1 MMMKTS
7 SELRPSTGEHARVEP
22 TVGAF
27 AQTPPVVEVSQEASQ
42 SSPTP
47 EQAQAQQQAQ
57 QPTPEQIAAQAASQA
72 AIQPT
77 IRARQNGWDAPPD
90 VLHDDPLLDCL
101 VELTRLH
108 GVPSTAQALAA
119 GLPLAGN
126 RLTPALLVRAASRA
140 HFSARIVQR
149 GLDDIATNLL
159 PAILLLDNERAC
171 LLLGERDGGFLV
183 SFPESGASSDVIG
196 KAELAARYTGLVAFV
211 RPQFRFEERAPG
223 VGKVKSRHWFWGAI
237 FENRRLYR
245 DALLAAL
252 LINVFALAMPM
263 FTMNVYDRVVPNNA
277 VETLWVL
284 AIGIA
289 LVLGF
294 NLLLTTL
301 RAHVV
306 DTASKRVD
314 VKLSALIMD
323 RVLGLRMEGRPAS
336 VGSFAANLRSFE
348 AIRDFIASASITT
361 LVDLPFV
368 LLFLAVLAW
377 ISPWMVIPPVV
388 AIVLILIVSLAAQLR
403 MEALTQSSF
412 QASAQRNAVLVE
424 ALAGLET
431 VKTLNA
437 QGHVQRHWESA
448 TQFIAY
454 VGGKLK
460 LLSATTVN
468 FVQTMTQ
475 LVSVCI
481 VIIGVYQIQE
491 AALSLG
497 GIIAASMIAGRCLA
511 PFGQVAG
518 LLLQYQNARM
528 SLGSIDSTMKLPVER
543 DGNVAYVARPRLGG
557 AIELRDVTFAYPG
570 AKEPSLRGINLK
582 IRAGEKVGVLGRI
595 GSGKTTLERLI
606 LGLYQPTEGAVFID
620 GIDARQID
628 PADLRRAIGYVPQDP
643 VLFYGSLKFNL
654 TLGAPFASDAH
665 MLAAADLAGVSEFAN
680 RHPQGFDML
689 IGERG
694 ESLSGGQRQSVA
706 VARAMINDPPILL
719 LDEPSSNMDN
729 QSEAR
734 LKDRL
739 RAGGAGKTLLL
750 ITHRTALLDLVDRLV
765 VVDRGRI
772 VADGPKAQVIDA
784 LRQGRVGSGSS
795 SSSGASTGR
804 GAQG

>member
-7 SELRPSTGEHARVEP
+7 SDIPKSAAKPARVEP
-22 TVGAF
+22 TLDTASLATASSETPVLAHASPEVSQLPLAAEQVSGQALEQTPE
-27 AQTPPVVEVSQEASQ
+27 QTPP
-42 SSPTP
+42 PTP
-47 EQAQAQQQAQ
+47 GEA
-57 QPTPEQIAAQAASQA
+57 AAQAIAQA
-72 AIQPT
+72 T
-77 IRARQNGWDAPPD
+77 TRAKENGWDAPPD

-101 VELTRLH
+101 AELTRLH
-108 GVPSTAQALAA
+108 GLPSTAQALSA
-119 GLPLAGN
+119 GLPLVGN

-149 GLDDIATNLL
+149 GLEDIATNLL
-159 PAILLLDNERAC
+159 PAILLLENARAC
-171 LLLGERDGGFLV
+171 LLLGVREDGYLV

-196 KAELAARYTGLVAFV
+196 KAELAERYTGLVAFV
-211 RPQFRFEERAPG
+211 RPQFRFEARAPG
-223 VGKVKSRHWFWGAI
+223 VIEPKRRHWFWGAV
-237 FENRRLYR
+237 FDNRRLYR

-284 AIGIA
+284 ALGIS
-289 LVLGF
+289 LVLLF

-314 VKLSALIMD
+314 VQLSALIMD

-388 AIVLILIVSLAAQLR
+388 AILIILIVSLAAQAR
-403 MEALTQSSF
+403 METLTMATF

-424 ALAGLET
+424 SLAGLET

-448 TQFIAY
+448 TQFIAHT
-454 VGGKLK
+454 GGKLK
-460 LLSATTVN
+460 LLSASTVN
-468 FVQTMTQ
+468 FVQTTTQ

-518 LLLQYQNARM
+518 LLLQYQNART
-528 SLGSIDSTMKLPVER
+528 SLGSIDNTMKLPVER
-543 DGNVAYVARPRLGG
+543 DASTAYVARPQLGG

-570 AKEPSLRGINLK
+570 SKEPALRDINLK

-595 GSGKTTLERLI
+595 GSGKTTLERLV

-628 PADLRRAIGYVPQDP
+628 PGDLRRAIGHVPQDP

-665 MLAAADLAGVSEFAN
+665 MLAAADIGGVSEFAN

-689 IGERG
+689 VGERG

-719 LDEPSSNMDN
+719 LDEPSSNMDS

-734 LKDRL
+734 LKERL
-739 RAGGAGKTLLL
+739 RTAGAGKTMLV
-750 ITHRTALLDLVDRLV
+750 ITHRTALLDLVERLV
-765 VVDRGRI
+765 VIDRGRI
-772 VADGPKAQVIDA
+772 VADGPKAQVIEA
-784 LRQGRVGSGSS
+784 LRQGRVGH
-795 SSSGASTGR
+795 
-804 GAQG
+804 GAQE

>member
-1 MMMKTS
+1 MKTS
-7 SELRPSTGEHARVEP
+7 SDTPEPVPAPGTVVAKSDRVEPIIGASAPPLQAGEKVEQSVAHPGEHATDP
-22 TVGAF
+22 
-27 AQTPPVVEVSQEASQ
+27 
-42 SSPTP
+42 
-47 EQAQAQQQAQ
+47 
-57 QPTPEQIAAQAASQA
+57 IAAQ
-72 AIQPT
+72 T
-77 IRARQNGWDAPPD
+77 RKTGWDIPPA

-119 GLPLAGN
+119 GLPLVKH
-126 RLTPALLVRAASRA
+126 RLTPALLARAASRA

-149 GLDDIATNLL
+149 NLEDIAPNLM
-159 PAILLLDNERAC
+159 PAILLLDGERAC
-171 LLLGERDGGFLV
+171 LLLGVRDDGFLV
-183 SFPESGASSDVIG
+183 SFPESGASSDLIS

-211 RPQFRFEERAPG
+211 RPQFRFEDRAPR
-223 VGKVKSRHWFWGAI
+223 VGAVKRRHWFWGAVW
-237 FENRRLYR
+237 ENRRLYR

-284 AIGIA
+284 AIGIS
-289 LVLGF
+289 LVLLF

-314 VKLSALIMD
+314 VTLSVLIMD

-348 AIRDFIASASITT
+348 SVRDFIASASLTT

-377 ISPWMVIPPVV
+377 ISPWFVVPPVV
-388 AIVLILIVSLAAQLR
+388 AIVLILIVSLAAQAR
-403 MEALTQSSF
+403 MESLTTASF

-454 VGGKLK
+454 QGGKLK
-460 LLSATTVN
+460 LVSASTVN

-491 AALSLG
+491 AAMSLG
-497 GIIAASMIAGRCLA
+497 GIIAASMISGRCLA

-518 LLLQYQNARM
+518 LLMQYQNARM
-528 SLGSIDSTMKLPVER
+528 SLGSIDSYMKLPVER
-543 DGNVAYVARPRLGG
+543 DSNTAFVARPQLGG
-557 AIELRDVTFAYPG
+557 AIEFRDVTFAYPG
-570 AKEPSLRGINLK
+570 SKEPALRGINLK
-582 IRAGEKVGVLGRI
+582 IAAGEKVGVLGRI
-595 GSGKTTLERLI
+595 GSGKTTLEKLV

-628 PADLRRAIGYVPQDP
+628 PGDLRRAIGHVPQDP

-665 MLAAADLAGVSEFAN
+665 MLAAADMAGVSEFAN
-680 RHPQGFDML
+680 QHPQGFDML

-706 VARAMINDPPILL
+706 VARAMINDPPIWL

-734 LKDRL
+734 LKERL
-739 RAGGAGKTLLL
+739 HVAGTGKTMLV

-765 VVDRGRI
+765 VIDRGRI

-784 LRQGRVGSGSS
+784 LRQGRVGSGA
-795 SSSGASTGR
+795 GKP
-804 GAQG
+804 AQANRVAEKAEPES